1 MGKHPNL
8 GELDYLFDKGTDF
21 RLSDRLYQERT
32 GAALPK
38 EKSYIKHSSAL
49 AKWANEKGYYI
60 EEVENVAKIER
71 EIVFKK
77 RDSRQNEE
85 IKPKEGADNEK

>member
-1 MGKHPNL
+1 MSKHPNL
-8 GELDYLFDKGTDF
+8 SELDYLFETGTDF

-77 RDSRQNEE
+77 RDSRQVEE
-85 IKPKEGADNEK
+85 INEPERRSR

>member
-1 MGKHPNL
+1 MTKGKISDCRI
-8 GELDYLFDKGTDF
+8 DYTKKK
-21 RLSDRLYQERT
+21 T

-49 AKWANEKGYYI
+49 AKWAKEKGYYI
-60 EEVENVAKIER
+60 EEVESAAKIER

-77 RDSRQNEE
+77 RGNR
-85 IKPKEGADNEK
+85 K